1 MMKTQILQK
10 VYAPESLPGGV
21 HSQGGKAG
29 ITLAALVVFC
39 ALIVAPV
46 VHYKRKKKAK
56 AAEAES
62 LVDNE
67 VDLDAPSSINV

>member
-29 ITLAALVVFC
+29 VTLAALAVFC
-39 ALIVAPV
+39 ALIVAPIV
-46 VHYKRKKKAK
+46 VYKRKKKARQ

-62 LVDNE
+62 LVKNE
-67 VDLDAPSSINV
+67 FDAA